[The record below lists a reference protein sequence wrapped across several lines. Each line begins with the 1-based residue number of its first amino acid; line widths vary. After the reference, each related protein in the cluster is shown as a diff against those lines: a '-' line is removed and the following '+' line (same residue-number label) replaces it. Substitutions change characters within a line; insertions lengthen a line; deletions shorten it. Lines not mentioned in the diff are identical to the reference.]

1 MEIIEWIGMIVVCYF
16 GYLFIKEFKVMLFG
30 NQNIQSKY
38 GNGCWALVTGAT
50 DGIGK
55 GFCQQLAQQGVNIC
69 IVARNKSK
77 AENLIEE
84 LKKVNDKPQYKIV
97 IADFQ
102 NCLQES
108 FFQKIYQEVKDLDIG
123 LLINNVGVLTVGE
136 FHKTSDIDQQN
147 QIIINCIPVV
157 FMTKYLLPILKKRQ
171 RSGVICLSSLTG
183 RFAYPYYQVY
193 CATKAFNDYFT
204 RSLEIE
210 VDNVDFLSLRPGYV
224 QTAMV
229 KNQSDLLTV
238 STKQCVTSALSQLG
252 YKEATAGHLIHRI
265 QTFIFSLAEGKLM
278 DIISPIVAKQLY
290 KQKH

>member
-1 MEIIEWIGMIVVCYF
+1 MDIIEWIGIIVLCYF
-16 GYLFIKEFKVMLFG
+16 GYLFIKECKVIIFG
-30 NQNIQSKY
+30 NPNVQQKY
-38 GNGCWALVTGAT
+38 GKGCWALVTGAT

-55 GFCQQLAQQGVNIC
+55 GFCQEFARQGVNVC

-84 LKKVNDKPQYKIV
+84 LKKINGKPQYKIV

-123 LLINNVGVLTVGE
+123 LLVNNVGVLTVGE
-136 FHKTSDIDQQN
+136 FHKTSDVDQQN

-157 FMTKYLLPILKKRQ
+157 FMTKYILPILKKRE
-171 RSGVICLSSLTG
+171 RSGVINLSSLTG

-204 RSLEIE
+204 RSLQIE
-210 VDNVDFLSLRPGYV
+210 VENVDFLSLRPGFV

-229 KNQSDLLTV
+229 KNQTDPLTV
-238 STKQCVTSALSQLG
+238 STQQCVKSALFQLG
-252 YKEATAGHLIHRI
+252 NKEATAGHIIHRI
-265 QTFIFSLAEGKLM
+265 QTFIFSLAEGKLT